1 MWNFLKNFF
10 NVFKKSPAEKLER
23 LLLKSFSVKI
33 MIKILKLLLKSPG
46 MLCDYQ
52 GRIGHDSY
60 FFFTSDL
67 YYNKISLSRFES
79 KVDSRYGN
87 YERYDFCV
95 ENNAGDD
102 KRSLILLIPE
112 MSAQWEVNYRRMT
125 DGGEELKDVP
135 LRIGKIV
142 LKLYEKVS
150 APKYYFGP
158 SPFGRKK

>member
-23 LLLKSFSVKI
+23 LLLKKFSLKIMVKI
-33 MIKILKLLLKSPG
+33 LRLLLKSPG
-46 MLCDYQ
+46 MLCDDQ
-52 GRIGHDSY
+52 GRSGHESY

-67 YYNKISLSRFES
+67 HSNKISLSRTE
-79 KVDSRYGN
+79 KKDGVYYGN

-95 ENNAGDD
+95 ENNAGND
-102 KRSLILLIPE
+102 KRGFILLIPE
-112 MSAQWEVNYRRMT
+112 MSNQWEVNYFEMT

-135 LRIGKIV
+135 LRIGKIM

-150 APKYYFGP
+150 A
-158 SPFGRKK
+158 